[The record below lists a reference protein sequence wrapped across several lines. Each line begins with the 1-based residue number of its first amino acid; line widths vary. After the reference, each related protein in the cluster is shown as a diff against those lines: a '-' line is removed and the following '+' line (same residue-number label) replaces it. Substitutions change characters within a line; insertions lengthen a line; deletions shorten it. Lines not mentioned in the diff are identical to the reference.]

1 MDGVNMTVK
10 ELRLPGSNVNPNPR
24 QPQPHPLQLHHV
36 LKHPY
41 ILHTGTILMYDYLE
55 AEMKTKVNLIYLP
68 LRLKEA
74 SARSTISLRSH
85 IICTNT
91 TTSTSFSSC

>member
-1 MDGVNMTVK
+1 
-10 ELRLPGSNVNPNPR
+10 
-24 QPQPHPLQLHHV
+24 
-36 LKHPY
+36 
-41 ILHTGTILMYDYLE
+41 
-55 AEMKTKVNLIYLP
+55 MKTKVNLIYLP

-91 TTSTSFSSC
+91 TTFLLLFLLVKGRVEVQLVDKGPWGPICGDGWGVPEAMVSQQPV